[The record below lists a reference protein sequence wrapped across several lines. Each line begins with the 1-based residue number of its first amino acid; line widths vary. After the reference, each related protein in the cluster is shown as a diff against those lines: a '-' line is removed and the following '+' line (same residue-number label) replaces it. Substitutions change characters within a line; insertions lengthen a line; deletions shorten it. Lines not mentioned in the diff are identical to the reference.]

1 MNIIEI
7 AKLAGVSKST
17 ISRYLND
24 GYVSAEN
31 RAKIQDVIK
40 STGYIPLRRAKTLRT
55 KKTNLIGVIV
65 PKISTETTSRVIEGI
80 SDEISKCG
88 YDLLIANTN
97 LNINK
102 EMEYLNILKNQVD
115 GIIFMATK
123 IIDKH
128 IKIMEGIEIPIVVVS
143 QNIKEYPSIYYDDYN
158 ASKDVVEQLL
168 VNGYRKIAFI
178 GVYED
183 DIAVGYE
190 RKRGYINA
198 LEENKIKLNEKLI
211 QIGDFS
217 IESGYELCK
226 RLMEDHEKPD
236 AIFATTDNIAVG
248 AIEYLLEAG
257 YKIPKDIGIW
267 SIGDSKISRVVT
279 PKLNTV
285 HYYYK
290 TSGKNSGEIIM
301 SLIDNNVKSSKNVDK
316 KIKLGYRL
324 ITRDSVQ

>member
-17 ISRYLND
+17 VSRYLND

-31 RAKIQDVIK
+31 RVKIQDVIK
-40 STGYIPLRRAKTLRT
+40 STGYMPLRQAKTLRT

-123 IIDKH
+123 ITDKH
-128 IKIMEGIEIPIVVVS
+128 IKIMEEIGIPIVVVS
-143 QNIKEYPSIYYDDYN
+143 QNIKEYPSVYYDDYN
-158 ASKDVVEQLL
+158 ASKDVVKQLL
-168 VNGYRKIAFI
+168 INGYKKIAFI

-190 RKRGYINA
+190 RKQGYINA

-217 IESGYELCK
+217 MESGYELCK
-226 RLMEDHEKPD
+226 KLMEDNEKPD

-257 YKIPKDIGIW
+257 YKVPKDIGIW

-301 SLIDNNVKSSKNVDK
+301 SLIDNNIKSSKNVDK

-324 ITRDSVQ
+324 ITRDSI

>member
-17 ISRYLND
+17 VSRYLND

-31 RAKIQDVIK
+31 RVKIQDVIK
-40 STGYIPLRRAKTLRT
+40 STGYMPLRQAKTLRT

-123 IIDKH
+123 ITDKH
-128 IKIMEGIEIPIVVVS
+128 IKIMEEIDIPIVVVS
-143 QNIKEYPSIYYDDYN
+143 QNMKEYPSVYYDDYN
-158 ASKDVVEQLL
+158 ASKDVVRQLL
-168 VNGYRKIAFI
+168 ITGYKKIAYI

-190 RKRGYINA
+190 RKQGYINA
-198 LEENKIKLNEKLI
+198 LEENKIKLNKKLI

-217 IESGYELCK
+217 MESGYELCK
-226 RLMEDHEKPD
+226 KLMEDDEKPD

-257 YKIPKDIGIW
+257 YKVPKDIGIW
-267 SIGDSKISRVVT
+267 SIGDSKISKVVK

-301 SLIDNNVKSSKNVDK
+301 SLIDSNIKSSKNVDK

-324 ITRDSVQ
+324 ITRDSI

>member
-31 RAKIQDVIK
+31 RVKIQEVIK
-40 STGYIPLRRAKTLRT
+40 STGYIPLRQAKTLRT

-97 LNINK
+97 LNIDK

-115 GIIFMATK
+115 GIIFIATK
-123 IIDKH
+123 ITDKH
-128 IKIMEGIEIPIVVVS
+128 IKIMEEIDIPIVVVS

-158 ASKDVVEQLL
+158 ASKDVVEQLII
-168 VNGYRKIAFI
+168 NGYRKIAFI

-217 IESGYELCK
+217 MESGYELCK
-226 RLMEDHEKPD
+226 NLMDGNEKPD

-257 YKIPKDIGIW
+257 YKIPKD
-267 SIGDSKISRVVT
+267 
-279 PKLNTV
+279 
-285 HYYYK
+285 
-290 TSGKNSGEIIM
+290 
-301 SLIDNNVKSSKNVDK
+301 
-316 KIKLGYRL
+316 
-324 ITRDSVQ
+324 

>member
-17 ISRYLND
+17 VSRYLND
-24 GYVSAEN
+24 GYVSEES
-31 RAKIQDVIK
+31 RMKIQEVIK
-40 STGYIPLRRAKTLRT
+40 NTGYTPLRHAKTLRT

-65 PKISTETTSRVIEGI
+65 PKISTETASRVIEGI

-102 EMEYLNILKNQVD
+102 EIEYLNILKNQVD

-123 IIDKH
+123 VTDKH
-128 IKIMEGIEIPIVVVS
+128 ISIMDDIEIPIVVVS
-143 QNIKEYPSIYYDDYN
+143 QNIEKYPSVYYDDYN
-158 ASKDVVEQLL
+158 ASKDVMKQLL
-168 VNGYRKIAFI
+168 ANGYKKIAFI
-178 GVYED
+178 GVYEED
-183 DIAVGYE
+183 FAVGHE
-190 RKRGYINA
+190 RKRGYIDA
-198 LEENKIKLNEKLI
+198 LEENKINLNEKYVK
-211 QIGDFS
+211 IGDFS
-217 IESGYELCK
+217 MESGYKLCK
-226 RLMEDHEKPD
+226 ELMKTNDKPD
-236 AIFATTDNIAVG
+236 AIFAATDNIAIG
-248 AIEYLLEAG
+248 AMEYLLEAG
-257 YKIPKDIGIW
+257 YKIPEDIGIW
-267 SIGDSKISRVVT
+267 SIGDTKISRFIT

-301 SLIDNNVKSSKNVDK
+301 KLIEDNVKSSKKVNK

-324 ITRDSVQ
+324 ISRNSV

>member
-17 ISRYLND
+17 VSRYLND
-24 GYVSAEN
+24 GYVSEEN
-31 RAKIQDVIK
+31 KEKIKEVIK
-40 STGYIPLRRAKTLRT
+40 STGYIPLRQAKTLRT

-65 PKISTETTSRVIEGI
+65 PKISTETASRVIEGI

-102 EMEYLNILKNQVD
+102 EIEYLNILKNQVD

-123 IIDKH
+123 VTDKH
-128 IKIMEGIEIPIVVVS
+128 ISIMDDIEVPLVIVS
-143 QNIKEYPSIYYDDYN
+143 QNIQKYPCVYYDDYN
-158 ASKDVVEQLL
+158 ASKDVVKQLL
-168 VNGYRKIAFI
+168 INGYKKIAFI
-178 GVYED
+178 GVYEE

-190 RKRGYINA
+190 RKRGYIDA
-198 LEENKIKLNEKLI
+198 LEENNLKLNESFIK
-211 QIGDFS
+211 IGDFS
-217 IESGYELCK
+217 MESGYELCK
-226 RLMEDHEKPD
+226 KLMGDNEKPD
-236 AIFATTDNIAVG
+236 SIFTATDNIALGV
-248 AIEYLLEAG
+248 IEYLLEAG
-257 YKIPKDIGIW
+257 YKVPDDIGIW
-267 SIGDSKISRVVT
+267 SIGDSKISKFVA

-290 TSGKNSGEIIM
+290 TSGNNSAEIIM
-301 SLIDNNVKSSKNVDK
+301 NLIGNNVKSSKNINK

-324 ITRDSVQ
+324 VKRNSV

>member
-17 ISRYLND
+17 VSRYLNN
-24 GYVSAEN
+24 GYVSVEN
-31 RAKIQDVIK
+31 SAKIEAVIK
-40 STGYIPLRRAKTLRT
+40 DTGYTPLRQAKTLRT

-102 EMEYLNILKNQVD
+102 EKEYLNILKNQVD
-115 GIIFMATK
+115 GIIFLGTK
-123 IIDKH
+123 VTDEH
-128 IKIMEGIEIPIVVVS
+128 IKIMDNIDVPIVVIS
-143 QNIKEYPSIYYDDYN
+143 QNIKEYPCVYYDDYD
-158 ASKDVVEQLL
+158 ASKDVVKQLL
-168 VNGYRKIAFI
+168 IEGYKKVAFV

-183 DIAVGYE
+183 DVAVGYE
-190 RKRGYINA
+190 RKRGYIDA
-198 LEENKIKLNEKLI
+198 LAENKISLNQKLI
-211 QIGDFS
+211 KIGNFS
-217 IESGYELCK
+217 MESGYELCK
-226 RLMEDHEKPD
+226 NLMEDDEKPD
-236 AIFATTDNIAVG
+236 AIFAATDNIAIG
-248 AIEYLLEAG
+248 AMEYLLETG
-257 YKIPKDIGIW
+257 YKIPEDIGIW
-267 SIGDSKISRVVT
+267 SIGDSKLSRVVT

-290 TSGKNSGEIIM
+290 TSGQNSGEIIM
-301 SLIDNNVKSSKNVDK
+301 KLIEKNVKSSKNVNK

-324 ITRDSVQ
+324 INRNSI

>member
-17 ISRYLND
+17 VSRYLND

-31 RAKIQDVIK
+31 RVKIQAVIK
-40 STGYIPLRRAKTLRT
+40 STGYMPLRQAKTLRT

-80 SDEISKCG
+80 SDEISKFG
-88 YDLLIANTN
+88 YDLLITNTN

-115 GIIFMATK
+115 GIIFMVTK
-123 IIDKH
+123 ITDEHINIMNGIDV
-128 IKIMEGIEIPIVVVS
+128 PVVVVS
-143 QNIKEYPSIYYDDYN
+143 QNIEKYPCVYYDDYN
-158 ASKDVVEQLL
+158 ASKDVVKQLL
-168 VNGYRKIAFI
+168 INGYKKVAYI
-178 GVYED
+178 GVYEE

-190 RKRGYINA
+190 RKRGYIDA
-198 LEENKIKLNEKLI
+198 LGENKIEINKKI
-211 QIGDFS
+211 IKTGDFS
-217 IESGYELCK
+217 MESGYELCK
-226 RLMEDHEKPD
+226 KLMEDDEKPH

-248 AIEYLLEAG
+248 AMQYLLESG

-301 SLIDNNVKSSKNVDK
+301 SLINNNVKSSKNIDK

-324 ITRDSVQ
+324 IARDSI

>member
-17 ISRYLND
+17 VSRYLND

-31 RAKIQDVIK
+31 RVKIQDVIK
-40 STGYIPLRRAKTLRT
+40 STGYIPLRQAKTLRT

-123 IIDKH
+123 ITDKH
-128 IKIMEGIEIPIVVVS
+128 IKIMEEIDIPIVVVS

-168 VNGYRKIAFI
+168 INGYEKIAFI

-217 IESGYELCK
+217 MESGYKLCK
-226 RLMEDHEKPD
+226 RLMEDNEKPD

-257 YKIPKDIGIW
+257 YKIPKHIGIW

-301 SLIDNNVKSSKNVDK
+301 SLINNNVKSSKNVDK
-316 KIKLGYRL
+316 KFKLGYRL
-324 ITRDSVQ
+324 ITRDSI

>member
-31 RAKIQDVIK
+31 RVKIQEVIK
-40 STGYIPLRRAKTLRT
+40 STGYIPLRQAKTLRT

-97 LNINK
+97 LNIDK

-115 GIIFMATK
+115 GIIFIATK
-123 IIDKH
+123 ITDKH
-128 IKIMEGIEIPIVVVS
+128 IKIMEEIDIPIVVVS

-158 ASKDVVEQLL
+158 ASKDVVEQLII
-168 VNGYRKIAFI
+168 NGYRKIAFI

-217 IESGYELCK
+217 MESGYELCK
-226 RLMEDHEKPD
+226 NLMDGNEKPD

-267 SIGDSKISRVVT
+267 SIGDSKISKVVT

-324 ITRDSVQ
+324 ITRDSI

>member
-17 ISRYLND
+17 VSRYLNN
-24 GYVSAEN
+24 GYVSVEN
-31 RAKIQDVIK
+31 SAKIEAVIK
-40 STGYIPLRRAKTLRT
+40 DTGYTPLRQAKTLRT

-80 SDEISKCG
+80 SDEISKYG

-102 EMEYLNILKNQVD
+102 EKEYLNILKNQVD
-115 GIIFMATK
+115 GIIFLGTK
-123 IIDKH
+123 ITDEH
-128 IKIMEGIEIPIVVVS
+128 IKIMDSIDVPIVVVS
-143 QNIKEYPSIYYDDYN
+143 QNIKEYPCVYYDDYD
-158 ASKDVVEQLL
+158 ASKDVVKQLL
-168 VNGYRKIAFI
+168 IEGYKKVAFV

-190 RKRGYINA
+190 RKRGYIDA
-198 LEENKIKLNEKLI
+198 LAENKISLNQKLI
-211 QIGDFS
+211 KIGNFS
-217 IESGYELCK
+217 MESGYELCK
-226 RLMEDHEKPD
+226 NLMEDDEKPD
-236 AIFATTDNIAVG
+236 AIFAATDNIAIG
-248 AIEYLLEAG
+248 AMEYLLKTG
-257 YKIPKDIGIW
+257 YKIPEDIGIW
-267 SIGDSKISRVVT
+267 SIGDSKLSRVVT

-290 TSGKNSGEIIM
+290 TSGQNSGEIIM
-301 SLIDNNVKSSKNVDK
+301 KLIEKNVKSSKNVNK

-324 ITRDSVQ
+324 INRNSI

>member
-7 AKLAGVSKST
+7 AKLSGVSKST

-31 RAKIQDVIK
+31 RVKIQDVIK
-40 STGYIPLRRAKTLRT
+40 STGYMPLRQAKTLRT

-88 YDLLIANTN
+88 YDLLITNTN

-115 GIIFMATK
+115 GIILMATK
-123 IIDKH
+123 LTDKH
-128 IKIMEGIEIPIVVVS
+128 IKIMEEINVPIVVVS
-143 QNIKEYPSIYYDDYN
+143 QNIKEYPSVYYDDYN
-158 ASKDVVEQLL
+158 ASKDIVKQLL
-168 VNGYRKIAFI
+168 IKGYRKIAFI

-190 RKRGYINA
+190 RKRGYIDT
-198 LEENKIKLNEKLI
+198 LVENEIKLNEKLI

-217 IESGYELCK
+217 MESGYELCK
-226 RLMEDHEKPD
+226 KLMEGNEKPD
-236 AIFATTDNIAVG
+236 AIFAATDNIAVG
-248 AIEYLLEAG
+248 AMEYLVEAG
-257 YKIPKDIGIW
+257 YKIPDDIGIW

-301 SLIDNNVKSSKNVDK
+301 SLINNNVKSSKNVDK

-324 ITRDSVQ
+324 ITRNSIQ

>member
-31 RAKIQDVIK
+31 RVKIQAVIK
-40 STGYIPLRRAKTLRT
+40 STGYIPLRQAKTLRT

-97 LNINK
+97 LNIDK

-115 GIIFMATK
+115 GIIFIATK
-123 IIDKH
+123 ITDKH
-128 IKIMEGIEIPIVVVS
+128 IKIMEEIDIPIVVVS

-158 ASKDVVEQLL
+158 ASKDVVEQLII
-168 VNGYRKIAFI
+168 NGYRKIAFI

-217 IESGYELCK
+217 MESGYELCK
-226 RLMEDHEKPD
+226 KLMDGNEKPD

-248 AIEYLLEAG
+248 AIEYLMEAG

-267 SIGDSKISRVVT
+267 SIGDSKISKVVT

-324 ITRDSVQ
+324 ITRDSI

>member
-17 ISRYLND
+17 VSRYLND

-31 RAKIQDVIK
+31 RVKIQDVIK
-40 STGYIPLRRAKTLRT
+40 STGYMPLRQAKTLRT

-123 IIDKH
+123 ITDKH
-128 IKIMEGIEIPIVVVS
+128 IKIMEEIGIPIVVVS
-143 QNIKEYPSIYYDDYN
+143 QNIKEYPSVYYDDYN
-158 ASKDVVEQLL
+158 ASKDVVNQLL
-168 VNGYRKIAFI
+168 IKGYKKIALI

-190 RKRGYINA
+190 RKQGYINA

-217 IESGYELCK
+217 MESGYELCK
-226 RLMEDHEKPD
+226 KLMEDNEKPD

-257 YKIPKDIGIW
+257 YKVPKDIGIW

-301 SLIDNNVKSSKNVDK
+301 SLIDNNIKSSKNVDK

-324 ITRDSVQ
+324 ITRDSI